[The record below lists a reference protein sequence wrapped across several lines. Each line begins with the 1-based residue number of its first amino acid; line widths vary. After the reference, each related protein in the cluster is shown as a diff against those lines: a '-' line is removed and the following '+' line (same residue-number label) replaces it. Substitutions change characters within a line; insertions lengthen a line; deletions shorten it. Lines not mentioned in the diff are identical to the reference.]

1 MGDKSQ
7 SSPRLDTPSEVSP
20 SRETKRLP
28 FTSLSEVPAPKNSSK
43 RHSESRSTSS
53 ESTTSQLKATSVSVL
68 MSTSI
73 LVSSMMCPLV
83 SSVWTSTSSSEEPER
98 ELPREST
105 PPANSEDSKESPAMR
120 LSNGSPRR
128 WLVQLFEHLIKNS
141 LTINVMSN

>member
-1 MGDKSQ
+1 MG
-7 SSPRLDTPSEVSP
+7 
-20 SRETKRLP
+20 
-28 FTSLSEVPAPKNSSK
+28 SSK

-83 SSVWTSTSSSEEPER
+83 SSVWTSTSSSQELER

-105 PPANSEDSKESPAMR
+105 PLVNSESSRESPPMKP
-120 LSNGSPRR
+120 SNGSLRR
-128 WLVQLFEHLIKNS
+128 WLVQLYEHLIKNS
-141 LTINVMSN
+141 LTIKVMCNF